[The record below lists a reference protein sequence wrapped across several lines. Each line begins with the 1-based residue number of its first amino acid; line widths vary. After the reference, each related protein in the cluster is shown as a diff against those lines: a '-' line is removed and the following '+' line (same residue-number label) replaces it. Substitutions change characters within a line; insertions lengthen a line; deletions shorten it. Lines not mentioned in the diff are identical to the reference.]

1 MIKEIGKSVNELTLS
16 EEKEKQDFKDQIE
29 ANKIKFKEAKLNHDK
44 AILKSD
50 YIKLKRAIV
59 SLEVLK
65 HSLEGDIF
73 SGINNS
79 HRAGTKIVRGGKT
92 HTAGYFENDEAG
104 IGLIDKMA
112 NNILNFIAVGTKK
125 ILGMESLT
133 VNNNPG
139 LLKTNLGITIENLNN
154 VAKEAE
160 KDLDPELVYEVT
172 EKCAGMLAKSL
183 ANVDK
188 AKEIQEKI
196 DSNIEPD
203 TSDSEPEIAK
213 GEDAPQEV
221 LE

>member
-1 MIKEIGKSVNELTLS
+1 MNIITKIGESVNELVLS
-16 EEKEKQDFKDQIE
+16 EEKEKQNFKDQIE
-29 ANKIKFKEAKLNHDK
+29 ASKTRLKEAKLNHDK

-50 YIKLKRAIV
+50 YIKLKHAIV

-65 HSLEGDIF
+65 YAVERDDLKA
-73 SGINNS
+73 NT
-79 HRAGTKIVRGGKT
+79 RAMSRTLGGGTEV
-92 HTAGYFENDEAG
+92 ASGYFNDNTRG
-104 IGLIDKMA
+104 PTLIDEMA
-112 NNILNFIAVGTKK
+112 GNIMHFINKGLRKVFG
-125 ILGMESLT
+125 LESLNIT
-133 VNNNPG
+133 NKAE

-160 KDLDPELVYEVT
+160 KDLEPELVKEIT

-213 GEDAPQEV
+213 GKDAAQEI

>member
-1 MIKEIGKSVNELTLS
+1 MLKEIGKSVNKLTLS

-29 ANKIKFKEAKLNHDK
+29 ASKIKLKEAKLNHDK

-50 YIKLKRAIV
+50 YIKLKHAIV

-65 HSLEGDIF
+65 YAVEYDALEA
-73 SGINNS
+73 NR
-79 HRAGTKIVRGGKT
+79 RAMVRTRGGN
-92 HTAGYFENDEAG
+92 HEVASGYFNDSSKG
-104 IGLIDKMA
+104 IGLIERMA
-112 NNILNFIAVGTKK
+112 NELLNFINVGVNK
-125 ILGMESLT
+125 LMGMESLDIP
-133 VNNNPG
+133 NKAE
-139 LLKTNLGITIENLNN
+139 LLKTNLGITIENLKN
-154 VAKEAE
+154 VTKEAE
-160 KDLDPELVYEVT
+160 KDLEPELVKEIT
-172 EKCAGMLAKSL
+172 DKCAGMLAKSL

-213 GEDAPQEV
+213 GKDAPQEI

>member
-1 MIKEIGKSVNELTLS
+1 MIKEIGKSINEFILS

-29 ANKIKFKEAKLNHDK
+29 ASKTKLKEAKLNHDK

-50 YIKLKRAIV
+50 YIKLKHVIV

-65 HSLEGDIF
+65 YSLEANL
-73 SGINNS
+73 NNS
-79 HRAGTKIVRGGKT
+79 RRAATKIVRGGKT
-92 HTAGYFENDEAG
+92 YTEGYFENDEANV
-104 IGLIDKMA
+104 GLINKA
-112 NNILNFIAVGTKK
+112 INSLLNFINVQTNK
-125 ILGMESLT
+125 LLSTES
-133 VNNNPG
+133 VSNPE
-139 LLKTNLGITIENLNN
+139 LLRTNLGITIENLKN

-160 KDLDPELVYEVT
+160 KDLEPELVKEIT
-172 EKCAGMLAKSL
+172 ERCAGMLAKSL

-213 GEDAPQEV
+213 GKDAPQEI